1 MDRMEFINEIN
12 GMLKLVRT
20 EYALTKDKMALI
32 LGISKKTLVESE
44 KGRRCLGWTECVA
57 LASIFSGSHVL
68 QNAFGGEVSDMLP
81 ALAFENLHVEYPSTM
96 GGKVWW
102 REISRTGEYL
112 IQQNLISQHY
122 RLLNGQD
129 QKLISSFDLK
139 EVTEYLEGITNI

>member
-1 MDRMEFINEIN
+1 MHEYVGTVVETGSMVKDVKVGE
-12 GMLKLVRT
+12 LVTGEGHITCGVCRN
-20 EYALTKDKMALI
+20 
-32 LGISKKTLVESE
+32 
-44 KGRRCLGWTECVA
+44 CLEG
-57 LASIFSGSHVL
+57 HK
-68 QNAFGGEVSDMLP
+68 
-81 ALAFENLHVEYPSTM
+81 ENCM